1 MENKSNLSVNTIW
14 TISLLAIIIILL
26 LSYIIWGKIEDASV
40 LVEYISYAGTLLS
53 ITLSIFAI
61 QYTYHSTYHS
71 NNRAETQFDKINQ
84 AAENIIRASE
94 SMTIEAG
101 VIKEKLADIE
111 TKQNTLNTKI
121 DIKNQNSS
129 VENLIQ
135 GKSQVKSE

>member
-14 TISLLAIIIILL
+14 TISLLTIIIISL
-26 LSYIIWGKIEDASV
+26 LSYIIWGKIKDASV

-61 QYTYHSTYHS
+61 QYTYHS

-94 SMTIEAG
+94 TMTIEAG
-101 VIKEKLADIE
+101 VIKEKLDDIE

-129 VENLIQ
+129 VESLIQ
-135 GKSQVKSE
+135 G

>member
-26 LSYIIWGKIEDASV
+26 LSYIIWGKIKDASV

-61 QYTYHSTYHS
+61 QYTYHS

-121 DIKNQNSS
+121 DIKNQNRS

>member
-61 QYTYHSTYHS
+61 QYTYHS

-129 VENLIQ
+129 DENLIQ

>member
-61 QYTYHSTYHS
+61 QYTYHS

-129 VENLIQ
+129 VETLIQ

>member
-1 MENKSNLSVNTIW
+1 M
-14 TISLLAIIIILL
+14 
-26 LSYIIWGKIEDASV
+26 
-40 LVEYISYAGTLLS
+40 VEYISYAGTLLS

-61 QYTYHSTYHS
+61 QYTYHS

>member
-61 QYTYHSTYHS
+61 QYTYHS

-129 VENLIQ
+129 VEDLIQ

>member
-61 QYTYHSTYHS
+61 QYTYHS

-84 AAENIIRASE
+84 AAEKIIRASE

>member
-61 QYTYHSTYHS
+61 QYTYHSNS
-71 NNRAETQFDKINQ
+71 RAETQFDKINQ

>member
-53 ITLSIFAI
+53 ITLSIFVI
-61 QYTYHSTYHS
+61 QYTYHS

>member
-61 QYTYHSTYHS
+61 QYTYHS

-84 AAENIIRASE
+84 SAENIIRASE

-135 GKSQVKSE
+135 GKSQVKSESE

>member
-26 LSYIIWGKIEDASV
+26 LSYIIWGKIKDASV

-61 QYTYHSTYHS
+61 QYTYHS

>member
-1 MENKSNLSVNTIW
+1 MDN
-14 TISLLAIIIILL
+14 IIIGNNNYITII
-26 LSYIIWGKIEDASV
+26 YIIWGKIEDASV

-61 QYTYHSTYHS
+61 QYTYHS

>member
-26 LSYIIWGKIEDASV
+26 LSYIIWGKIKDASV

-61 QYTYHSTYHS
+61 QYTYHS

-135 GKSQVKSE
+135 GK

>member
-14 TISLLAIIIILL
+14 TISLLAKIIILL

-61 QYTYHSTYHS
+61 QYTYHS

>member
-26 LSYIIWGKIEDASV
+26 LSYIIWGKIKDASV

-61 QYTYHSTYHS
+61 QYTYHS

-101 VIKEKLADIE
+101 VIKDKLADIE

>member
-61 QYTYHSTYHS
+61 QYTYHS

-135 GKSQVKSE
+135 GESQVKSE

>member
-61 QYTYHSTYHS
+61 QYTYHS

-101 VIKEKLADIE
+101 VIREKLADIE

>member
-61 QYTYHSTYHS
+61 QYTYHS

-101 VIKEKLADIE
+101 VIKEKLDDIE

>member
-26 LSYIIWGKIEDASV
+26 LSYIIWGKIEDALV

-61 QYTYHSTYHS
+61 QYTYHS

-129 VENLIQ
+129 VEDLIQ

>member
-61 QYTYHSTYHS
+61 QYTYHS

-135 GKSQVKSE
+135 GKSQVKLE

>member
-1 MENKSNLSVNTIW
+1 M
-14 TISLLAIIIILL
+14 
-26 LSYIIWGKIEDASV
+26 
-40 LVEYISYAGTLLS
+40 VEYISYAGTILS

-61 QYTYHSTYHS
+61 HYTYHS
-71 NNRAETQFDKINQ
+71 NNRAEIQFDKINQ

>member
-61 QYTYHSTYHS
+61 QYTYHS

>member
-61 QYTYHSTYHS
+61 QYTYHS

-111 TKQNTLNTKI
+111 TKQNTLN
-121 DIKNQNSS
+121 NPLA
-129 VENLIQ
+129 ELI
-135 GKSQVKSE
+135 